1 MNAKPQIEM
10 FEVTTY
16 EPPLRDNRDVMEY
29 PFLSLQKGRR
39 KPIEYT
45 SPDGSKH
52 LHVTAPDN
60 IGIANIWDW
69 DLIVYATAHINDAVE
84 NEYVTSPWIK
94 FAPYDALKYMRK
106 GTSGRHYKELVQSI
120 RRLNSTSII
129 TSIRTNDTDGFEGN
143 LRWLQ
148 NYRIPKKYK
157 QHAFIRSLDDGE
169 PDSGVPWAIE
179 LAPWLYNSILR
190 RSEVLAVHPDYFKLT
205 GGLERWLYRLARK
218 AVPENADFPGFSF
231 RMETLHKRSGSS
243 RPLRKFAFDVRKI
256 AERQGLPEYDVVIN
270 RDGRHELVTL
280 MHNKTKPRRLP
291 RGVKRLFNDA

>member
-1 MNAKPQIEM
+1 MSAEPQIEL
-10 FEVTTY
+10 FEVTAY
-16 EPPLRDNRDVMEY
+16 EPPMRDNRDVMEY

-45 SPDGSKH
+45 SPDGTKH
-52 LHVTAPDN
+52 LQVTAPDD

-69 DLIVYATAHINDAVE
+69 DLIVYATAHINDALDNGQKV
-84 NEYVTSPWIK
+84 SPWIK
-94 FAPYDALKYMRK
+94 FAPYDALRYMRK
-106 GTSGRHYKELVQSI
+106 NTGGRDYRELVKTI
-120 RRLNSTSII
+120 RRLSSTNIL
-129 TSIRTNDTDGFEGN
+129 TSIRTGDTEGFEGN

-169 PDSGVPWAIE
+169 PDGGVPWMIE
-179 LAPWLYNSILR
+179 LSPWIFNSIVR
-190 RSEVLAVHPDYFKLT
+190 RREILAVHPDYFQLK

-218 AVPENADFPGFSF
+218 AVPEKADFPGISF

-243 RPLRKFAFDVRKI
+243 RPLRQFAHDLRKI

-280 MHNKTKPRRLP
+280 IHNKAKPRRLP
-291 RGVKRLFNDA
+291 RGVKRLVSES